1 MRDTT
6 YDLFRGT
13 SRENA
18 VWIGRVEGLEAAA
31 NRMSS
36 LALTAPDD
44 YFLFHSGT
52 IVASTEKTPDALQP
66 EMPTVWKTVIISSDL
81 NDLSTLA
88 EILKKQELGPIC
100 ASTVSQ
106 YRDVVSKQSVGLV
119 FSDSTL
125 SDGDYRDVI
134 AASRSLGSRARIVVT
149 SCQATWPEFL
159 EAIRAGAFDIIP
171 KPCRPKDVEWM
182 VIQAKRDDR
191 KTAKQFMTCHER
203 SRVHG
208 AA

>member
-13 SRENA
+13 SRQNA
-18 VWIGRVEGLEAAA
+18 VWIGRVDGLEAAA

-52 IVASTEKTPDALQP
+52 IVASTVKTSDALQP
-66 EMPTVWKTVIISSDL
+66 EIPPAWKIVVISSDS
-81 NDLSTLA
+81 NDLSALA
-88 EILKKQELGPIC
+88 EILKKQELGPVC

-106 YRDVVSKQSVGLV
+106 YRGVLSKQSVGLV
-119 FSDSTL
+119 FCDSTL

-134 AASRSLGSRARIVVT
+134 AASRSLGSRARVVVT
-149 SCQATWPEFL
+149 SSQATWPEFL
-159 EAIRAGAFDIIP
+159 QAVRSGAFDIIS
-171 KPCRPKDVEWM
+171 KPCRAKDVEWM

-191 KTAKQFMTCHER
+191 KMAKQLMTCHER
-203 SRVHG
+203 SRVRG
-208 AA
+208 VA

>member
-1 MRDTT
+1 MKDTT

-13 SRENA
+13 SRKNA

-36 LALTAPDD
+36 LALSAPDD
-44 YFLFHSGT
+44 YFLFHSGAV
-52 IVASTEKTPDALQP
+52 VASTGKTPDELRP
-66 EMPTVWKTVIISSDL
+66 EMPPAWKIVVISSDS

-88 EILKKQELGPIC
+88 EILKKQELGPVC

-106 YRDVVSKQSVGLV
+106 YRDVLSKQSVGLV
-119 FSDSTL
+119 FCNSTL

-149 SCQATWPEFL
+149 SSQATWPEFL
-159 EAIRAGAFDIIP
+159 EAVRAGAFDIIP

-191 KTAKQFMTCHER
+191 KMAKQLMTCHER
-203 SRVHG
+203 SRVRG